1 MGRIIVFIYGLIAYF
16 AFFGTILYAI
26 GFTENMVVPKGIDDG
41 FEDLTVS
48 KWVPILINVLM
59 LGVFGIQHSIMARPA
74 FKDWWTKIIPKPAER
89 STFVLLTSIILCVMF
104 WQWRPMT
111 TVLWDLETPALRY
124 ILFGISFLGWA
135 MVFYSTFLIDH
146 FDLFGLR
153 QVFLHLQGKEY
164 TDVKYAERSLY
175 KLVRHPLYLGF
186 ITAFWFTPTMTQ
198 GHLLFAVVTTAYILV
213 AIQLE
218 ERDLIK
224 GLGQDYVD
232 YRKRTPMILPIPK
245 GKSSS

>member
-1 MGRIIVFIYGLIAYF
+1 MGRVIAFVYGLIAYF

-41 FEDLTVS
+41 TVGS
-48 KWVPILINVLM
+48 TGQSILINVLL
-59 LGVFGIQHSIMARPA
+59 LGVFAIQHSVMARPA
-74 FKDWWTKIIPKPAER
+74 FKAWWTKIIPKPIER
-89 STFVLLTSIILCVMF
+89 STYVLLTSALLCLMF

-111 TVLWDLETPALRY
+111 TALWSFDQPVLKHGLH
-124 ILFGISFLGWA
+124 GISFLGWA

-146 FDLFGLR
+146 FDLFGMR
-153 QVFLHLQGKEY
+153 QVFLHLKGKEY
-164 TDVKYAERSLY
+164 TDLKYAERSLY

-186 ITAFWFTPTMTQ
+186 ITAFWFTPQMTQ
-198 GHLLFAVVTTAYILV
+198 GHLLFAAVTTAYILV

-232 YRKRTPMILPIPK
+232 YRKRIPMILPIPK
-245 GKSSS
+245 RKGTA